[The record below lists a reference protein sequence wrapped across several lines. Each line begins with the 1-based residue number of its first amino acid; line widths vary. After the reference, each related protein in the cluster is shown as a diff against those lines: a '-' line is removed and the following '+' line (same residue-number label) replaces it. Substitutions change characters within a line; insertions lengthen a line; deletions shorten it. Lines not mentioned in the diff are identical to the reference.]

1 MQSLRKFSYFKK
13 KCLSLSTYDMQ
24 KRFVDVNIKPIEA
37 LCYWEVTKLW
47 VVPEDNRIKVR
58 SVMRATALKPADVTH
73 IMVH

>member
-1 MQSLRKFSYFKK
+1 
-13 KCLSLSTYDMQ
+13 MQ